1 MTALRIII
9 AVLLALA
16 GVALVGAGCFTWGVN
31 NHAIGFPYREM
42 VGLGLALIG
51 LAAWVAFA

>member
-1 MTALRIII
+1 MTARIII

-16 GVALVGAGCFTWGVN
+16 GIALLAGGWFTWGVN

-42 VGLGLALIG
+42 VGLGVALIG
-51 LAAWVAFA
+51 LAAWVVFG